1 MGADPSRD
9 KEPGALRPLP
19 SVNMALLPH
28 ELRARRTRRLIVG
41 VLVGAV
47 ALGGLLFWISRSLIP
62 QTWEWMEEA
71 LGNQDAKLAADLGL
85 QEGMVLAD
93 EADGGV
99 EEELT
104 PEQELAL
111 DRSRPNARYETT
123 FGGVPSFRGALLNAG
138 LEPEECTAI
147 EQALQHI
154 VDFHRCRPEHRLIV
168 ERDENA
174 DLKHFE
180 YHPSATEFVE
190 VKRGEDGVYRAE
202 QIRVQVE
209 RTPVARAASVET
221 SIGDG
226 LVGLGLP
233 AGLATFFVEAFE
245 GRINFV
251 VQARKGDVF
260 RIVVDEERVDG
271 EFLRYGRVHALEYD
285 GQRTGKVQ
293 AFYYEPS
300 NGTGQ
305 FYDKS
310 GRAMQGGWLRTP
322 LRYDRLSSRY
332 NPRRFH
338 PILKRT
344 MPHLGVDYA
353 ASTGTPVWAAADGRV
368 TFAGRNGPNGNLIMI
383 RHTGGFETAYAHL
396 HRIRGGIRRG
406 KLVRQRDLIG
416 FVGSTGRSTG
426 PHLHFGL
433 KKYSRFIDPLSELNG
448 PGLRMA
454 GRDLPS
460 FKTMVT
466 EWQAQLGGIE
476 DAPEVVAGADEPLV
490 EQVDEI
496 MD

>member
-1 MGADPSRD
+1 MSSKGSGDE
-9 KEPGALRPLP
+9 KPGALRPLP
-19 SVNMALLPH
+19 SVDMALLPD
-28 ELRARRTRRLIVG
+28 ELRARRARRVVVGAIVS
-41 VLVGAV
+41 AV
-47 ALGGLLFWISRSLIP
+47 ALVAVLFWISRSVIP
-62 QTWEWMEEA
+62 RAWSWME
-71 LGNQDAKLAADLGL
+71 GRTGDQGVTLAAVAPS
-85 QEGMVLAD
+85 EGPVVASLDA
-93 EADGGV
+93 GT
-99 EEELT
+99 EETELT
-104 PEQELAL
+104 PDQRLAL
-111 DRSRPNARYETT
+111 ERSRPNARYETP

-138 LEPEECTAI
+138 LEPDECTAI
-147 EQALQHI
+147 EQALEHI
-154 VDFHRCRPEHRLIV
+154 VDFRRCRPEHRLVV

-174 DLKHFE
+174 ELKHFE

-190 VKRGEDGVYRAE
+190 VTRGEDGVYRAE
-202 QIRVQVE
+202 QIHVQVE
-209 RTPVARAASVET
+209 RTPIARAASVET

-271 EFLRYGRVHALEYD
+271 ELLRYGRVHAVEYD

-293 AFYYEPS
+293 AFYFEPS
-300 NGTGQ
+300 DGPGQ
-305 FYDKS
+305 FYDES

-322 LRYDRLSSRY
+322 LRYDRLSSGY

-353 ASTGTPVWAAADGRV
+353 AATGTPVWAAADGRV
-368 TFAGRNGPNGNLIMI
+368 TFAGRKGPNGNLVVV

-396 HRIRGGIRRG
+396 HRIKGGVRRG
-406 KLVRQRDLIG
+406 TLVKQRELIG

-433 KKYSRFIDPLSELNG
+433 KKYSRFLDPLSELNG
-448 PGLRMA
+448 PGRRMTA
-454 GRDLPS
+454 RDVTP
-460 FKTMVT
+460 FKTMV
-466 EWQAQLGGIE
+466 EQWQSQLAGIE
-476 DAPEVVAGADEPLV
+476 DAPRLVAGADEPLV

>member
-1 MGADPSRD
+1 
-9 KEPGALRPLP
+9 
-19 SVNMALLPH
+19 MALLPD
-28 ELRARRTRRLIVG
+28 ELRARRTRRIIVG
-41 VLVGAV
+41 ALMGTALLGA
-47 ALGGLLFWISRSLIP
+47 LLFWIARSVIP
-62 QTWEWMEEA
+62 QTWNWMEDA
-71 LGNQDAKLAADLGL
+71 LGRQDAKLAADLGVP
-85 QEGMVLAD
+85 EGLAPP

-104 PEQELAL
+104 EEQKLAL
-111 DRSRPNARYETT
+111 SRSRPNARYETL

-138 LEPEECTAI
+138 LEAEECAAV
-147 EQALQHI
+147 EEALQHI
-154 VDFHRCRPEHRLIV
+154 VDFRRCRPEHKLIV

-174 DLKHFE
+174 ELKHFE

-190 VKRGEDGVYRAE
+190 VFRGEDGSFRAE
-202 QIRVQVE
+202 QIRIKVE
-209 RTPVARAASVET
+209 RTPIARAASVET

-245 GRINFV
+245 GRINFAL
-251 VQARKGDVF
+251 QARKGDVF
-260 RIVVDEERVDG
+260 RIVVDEEQVDG

-293 AFYYEPS
+293 AFYYEAGNAP
-300 NGTGQ
+300 GQ
-305 FYDKS
+305 FYDDT

-322 LRYDRLSSRY
+322 LRYDRLSSRF

-353 ASTGTPVWAAADGRV
+353 AATGTPVWAAADGRV
-368 TFAGRNGPNGNLIMI
+368 KFAGRKGPNGNLVII
-383 RHTGGFETAYAHL
+383 RHGGGFETAYAHL
-396 HRIRGGIRRG
+396 HRIRGGIRPG
-406 KLVRQRDLIG
+406 KFVKQRELIG

-433 KKYSRFIDPLSELNG
+433 KKYTRFVDPLTELNG
-448 PGLRMA
+448 PGQRMA
-454 GRDLPS
+454 ARDLS
-460 FKTMVT
+460 SYKNTVADWRT
-466 EWQAQLGGIE
+466 QLSSI
-476 DAPEVVAGADEPLV
+476 DNAPKLVAGADEPLV
-490 EQVDEI
+490 QQVDEI